1 MTPQLSFQNFPHFF
15 ANQTLSSIPS
25 SAGKL
30 FCQWLVPSKQ
40 QVPRTQLATKATR
53 KSAPTTGGVK
63 KPHRFRAGTVALREI
78 RKYQKSIEL
87 LIRKLPFQSLAREI
101 AQYFKTD
108 LMFQRSAVAAL

>member
-30 FCQWLVPSKQ
+30 FCNGSYQ
-40 QVPRTQLATKATR
+40 AN
-53 KSAPTTGGVK
+53 TGSTYAASYEGHSEISTDNRGVK

-101 AQYFKTD
+101 AQYLK
-108 LMFQRSAVAAL
+108 QI